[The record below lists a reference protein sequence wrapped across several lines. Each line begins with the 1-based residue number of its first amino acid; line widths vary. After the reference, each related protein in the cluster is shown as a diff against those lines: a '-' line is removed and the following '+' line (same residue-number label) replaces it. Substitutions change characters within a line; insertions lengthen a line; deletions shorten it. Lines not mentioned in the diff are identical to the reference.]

1 MTPKLPSL
9 FLLAALAFGATAC
22 TSLQSV
28 SVNSVPTDR
37 TRPVEASEDNTA
49 LFGIHFDNDFVNEL
63 PARLRNQCRGGKVT
77 GIFTKQESYWYVI
90 VGRRKVTVKGYCTIP
105 EREPE
110 VAARVLPPPPEPGEN
125 KSSELRVEGKAP

>member
-1 MTPKLPSL
+1 MTPKLPY
-9 FLLAALAFGATAC
+9 FLLLSALALGTGAC

-28 SVNSVPTDR
+28 SVNSVPNDR
-37 TRPVEASEDNTA
+37 SRPVEASEDNTA

-90 VGRRKVTVKGYCTIP
+90 IGRRKVTVKGYCTVP
-105 EREPE
+105 EPE
-110 VAARVLPPPPEPGEN
+110 PAVATNEVPAPPEPGRP
-125 KSSELRVEGKAP
+125 KSSALSVEGQSR